1 MAFAVVTYKVRN
13 VASVGE
19 SDGDS
24 DYVDLAENSPTI
36 PANAQDLEV
45 HISEVD
51 EIHEVA
57 EGELVK
63 IS

>member
-36 PANAQDLEV
+36 PANTQDLEV
-45 HISEVD
+45 HISEV
-51 EIHEVA
+51 EEMH
-57 EGELVK
+57 
-63 IS
+63 